1 MHLTVGEIG
10 QILMLVGLVGFIAS
24 RLVTLVIK
32 KLTSRRAVLFGV
44 PFMLVGSII
53 IGMTHEVNI
62 FVGGL
67 IITGFGGFILKTCLY
82 TQSNNVR
89 VMSGNNRVSG
99 FSAISN
105 AGSLFAILIGS
116 IFLSLLS
123 TTTYIISL
131 QILMS
136 IVFVLVHNHLTKLD
150 IVRGDGDKAEAK
162 LPWFKKDQSQF
173 WIIVVALFA
182 STTAEFS
189 VSDWGAIL
197 SRDDYQLRAPYYL
210 LPFILFQAGIVVS
223 RFLTNKLSEKY
234 SEINYVRVSAISGSV
249 IWGIAIQVVA
259 HISHANHFL
268 VATIVVTSFF
278 IAGCGIGPVWPTMLT
293 SATKSQYPAPVVL
306 ARLFSL
312 ISLAYVFGPGSIGY
326 FAKLTSLSNALMIPI
341 VSLFVVG
348 LLAKR
353 ALVHEKEQVDH

>member
-1 MHLTVGEIG
+1 MSTQVITKKTISALRICYFTLSVSVAVYLPRIPDLKDKLHLTVGEIG

-162 LPWFKKDQSQF
+162 LPWIWNDF
-173 WIIVVALFA
+173 
-182 STTAEFS
+182 
-189 VSDWGAIL
+189 
-197 SRDDYQLRAPYYL
+197 L
-210 LPFILFQAGIVVS
+210 LPRLVLTRETQTLPLSTYLFYGQYSTQYGQAMAGLLLAVVPIIAF
-223 RFLTNKLSEKY
+223 FLFLQKQF
-234 SEINYVRVSAISGSV
+234 ISG
-249 IWGIAIQVVA
+249 
-259 HISHANHFL
+259 L
-268 VATIVVTSFF
+268 
-278 IAGCGIGPVWPTMLT
+278 
-293 SATKSQYPAPVVL
+293 SQGAV
-306 ARLFSL
+306 
-312 ISLAYVFGPGSIGY
+312 
-326 FAKLTSLSNALMIPI
+326 K
-341 VSLFVVG
+341 
-348 LLAKR
+348 
-353 ALVHEKEQVDH
+353 